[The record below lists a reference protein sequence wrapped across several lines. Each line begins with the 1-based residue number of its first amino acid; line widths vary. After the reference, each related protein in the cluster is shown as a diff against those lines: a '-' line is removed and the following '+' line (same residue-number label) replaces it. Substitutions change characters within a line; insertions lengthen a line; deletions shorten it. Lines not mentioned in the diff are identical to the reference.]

1 MRRTALAALTFALAC
16 GRDAR
21 RPEVAPEAVV
31 APRPAAPAAAADSLD
46 PGPRPACAL
55 EPQPWRFPAV
65 ARVVAVGDVHGDL
78 AATEKI
84 LRAAG
89 VVDDAG
95 HWSGGTTWVVQGGD
109 LLDRGDDEQAI
120 VDWFERLEGEAAAAG
135 GRFLW
140 LLGNHELMNAAGD
153 LRYVTPGGFRDFE
166 DVPGLPLDRFAE
178 VPAPARARVAAL
190 APGGPYARILAGQ
203 NLAVVVGDTA
213 FVHGGVRPGKAA
225 ALPDDIARA
234 RCWLAGDGAP
244 PSALT
249 DDDGVLWDRSFA
261 GASPDCAALS
271 LALAEL
277 GVARMV
283 VAHTPQP
290 AGVSSACDGKVWR
303 VDVGLARYYGGPS
316 QALEL
321 TAAGPRVLGEQ

>member
-1 MRRTALAALTFALAC
+1 VTARALVAMAFALVGC

-21 RPEVAPEAVV
+21 RDLVPADVLAPPRADARATL
-31 APRPAAPAAAADSLD
+31 APSATVELACGLPA
-46 PGPRPACAL
+46 
-55 EPQPWRFPAV
+55 QPWRFPAV
-65 ARVVAVGDVHGDL
+65 ERVVAVGDVHGDL

-95 HWSGGTTWVVQGGD
+95 RWRGGTTWVVQGGD

-120 VDWFERLEGEAAAAG
+120 VDWFERLEAEAAAAG

-166 DVPGLPLDRFAE
+166 DVPGLPLERFAE
-178 VPAPARARVAAL
+178 VPEGARARVAAL

-213 FVHGGVRPGKAA
+213 FVHGGIRPGKAA
-225 ALPDDIARA
+225 GLPGDLARA
-234 RCWLAGDGAP
+234 RCWLAGQGDP
-244 PSALT
+244 PAALT

-261 GASPDCAALS
+261 GPEPNCAELSVALG
-271 LALAEL
+271 EL

-283 VAHTPQP
+283 IAHTPQP

-303 VDVGLARYYGGPS
+303 VDVGLARHYGGPS

-321 TAAGPRVLGEQ
+321 TAAGPRIIAGP